1 MLARLPGMRCSGGG
15 AGWGGRGVK
24 NHRQGENALLL
35 LLESFPSAQPSRA
48 EKGHQ
53 TQNKRNQHNRV
64 NHNLGLTLSFI
75 KTFTISNSFGSKE
88 NTWSARLLSAG
99 AGCRLVVFNYFQRY
113 GPVSIHRTSQ
123 RRQTKGTPSGWGTG
137 GELELCSLS
146 TSCCTAPPSGLE
158 ASPWASR
165 APAIPVE
172 NQRSRP
178 FQIPFLRAFG
188 CTPLHT
194 VGLQA
199 FLTSVGS
206 TVATPAFTEKA
217 QQQTTVHLMLPW
229 FLSVWENVARSRVL
243 SVNDGSSIF
252 GKWKLGAALMDTLL
266 NLLRFQSV

>member
-1 MLARLPGMRCSGGG
+1 MDPSPYIEPP
-15 AGWGGRGVK
+15 RGDW
-24 NHRQGENALLL
+24 
-35 LLESFPSAQPSRA
+35 P
-48 EKGHQ
+48 
-53 TQNKRNQHNRV
+53 
-64 NHNLGLTLSFI
+64 I
-75 KTFTISNSFGSKE
+75 
-88 NTWSARLLSAG
+88 
-99 AGCRLVVFNYFQRY
+99 
-113 GPVSIHRTSQ
+113 
-123 RRQTKGTPSGWGTG
+123 RQTKGTPSGWGTG

-188 CTPLHT
+188 CTPFHT

-217 QQQTTVHLMLPW
+217 QQQTAVHLMLPW
-229 FLSVWENVARSRVL
+229 SVWGNVARSTESWEWMMVL
-243 SVNDGSSIF
+243 PSLGSGSWGLLSWTLCWTCLDSKVSRTGSST
-252 GKWKLGAALMDTLL
+252 W
-266 NLLRFQSV
+266 

>member
-75 KTFTISNSFGSKE
+75 RTFTISNSFGSKE

-123 RRQTKGTPSGWGTG
+123 RRLTCKTNERDALWLRDGVGGGNWSFAVCPPPAAQLPLVAWRHPLEPLGLLQSRSKTSGLGHFK
-137 GELELCSLS
+137 SLS
-146 TSCCTAPPSGLE
+146 
-158 ASPWASR
+158 
-165 APAIPVE
+165 
-172 NQRSRP
+172 
-178 FQIPFLRAFG
+178 
-188 CTPLHT
+188 
-194 VGLQA
+194 
-199 FLTSVGS
+199 
-206 TVATPAFTEKA
+206 
-217 QQQTTVHLMLPW
+217 
-229 FLSVWENVARSRVL
+229 
-243 SVNDGSSIF
+243 
-252 GKWKLGAALMDTLL
+252 
-266 NLLRFQSV
+266 